1 MLYTL
6 SQANYDQRTLND
18 ILAQLTE
25 NDALLLWQDGV
36 LQAVKNRECFANR
49 SNVFVSKPD
58 CIARNIQTDLH
69 TISLT
74 ETVKLTEHYFPQIAL

>member
-36 LQAVKNRECFANR
+36 LQAVKNRDFFANR
-49 SNVFVSKPD
+49 PNVFVSAPD
-58 CIARNIQTDLH
+58 CTARNIRTDLH

-74 ETVKLTEHYFPQIAL
+74 ETVKLTEDYFPQIAL